1 MGRSKP
7 AAGEAISP
15 NNIREMASAFQGS
28 RVLLTAYELD
38 LFTALGEESRS
49 ASEVARTLDVD
60 ERAVERLMNTLCT
73 LELLEKKEGKFSNT
87 PSSSQFLVKGK
98 PGFMT
103 GLMHTADMWN
113 AWSTLTE
120 AVRQGRSV
128 TAGHINDRGEAW
140 LSAFIAAMHARA
152 VHQAP
157 TVAALLDLSK
167 VSRVLDIGGGS
178 GVFSMAFVRD
188 REGIEATIFDLPN
201 VVPLTRDYIEQAGL
215 EDRMGTATGD
225 YNTDDLGSGF
235 DLVFLSAIIHSN
247 SPAENRALMQ
257 KCAAALNPQGQ
268 VVVQDFIMDDERT
281 SPAFG
286 ALFALNML
294 VGTAAGDTYTE
305 TEVRMWMEE
314 AGLSDIERRETD
326 FGTTLIIARSST
338 VSWIIC

>member
-7 AAGEAISP
+7 EAGETVSP
-15 NNIREMASAFQGS
+15 NSIREIASAFQES
-28 RVLLTAYELD
+28 RVLLTAFELD

-49 ASEVARTLDVD
+49 ASEVAGILDVN
-60 ERAVERLMNTLCT
+60 ERAVDRLMNVLCT
-73 LELLEKKEGKFSNT
+73 LDLLEKKEGKFSNS

-98 PGFMT
+98 PGFMA
-103 GLMHTADMWN
+103 GLMHTADMSN

-140 LSAFIAAMHARA
+140 LGAFIAAMHARA
-152 VHQAP
+152 AHQAP
-157 TVAALLDLSK
+157 AVAAILDLSE
-167 VSRVLDIGGGS
+167 VSRLLDIGGGS
-178 GVFSMAFVRD
+178 GVFSMAFVRA

-201 VVPLTRDYIEQAGL
+201 VVPLTRNYIEQAGL
-215 EDRMGTATGD
+215 EDSIGTATGD
-225 YNTDDLGSGF
+225 YNTDNLGSGF

-247 SPAENRALMQ
+247 SPAQNRALMQ

-286 ALFALNML
+286 TLFALNML
-294 VGTAAGDTYTE
+294 VGTEEGDTYTE
-305 TEVRMWMEE
+305 AEVKTWMEE
-314 AGLSDIERRETD
+314 AGLSDTARQDTD
-326 FGTTLIIARSST
+326 FGTTLIIGKKSKG
-338 VSWIIC
+338 